1 MELQQIRYF
10 IALSEELHFWRTAE
24 KLFITQSA
32 LSRQIKALEEELG
45 VQLFERSKRNVKLTR
60 AGAFLYEQWRR
71 LSDDIDRVHRQ
82 ARSLHEGTQGFIRIG
97 YPGSLSYGYLP
108 ELVSGIAGDLP
119 ELKIELVEPTD
130 TSFEQ
135 LLLNY
140 QMDIAFRRDPAHNPA
155 LSSELLYSEPFA
167 LIVPAAHPLTKEAFT
182 SLHDVQGEKF
192 IMSGLHHDTQYV
204 SGLRQIFS
212 DHGFTPDVHIES
224 DFGGVIMG
232 LIARGLGVSI
242 LPGSYAF
249 GAPRDVRFIPLAHRT
264 SLYVTWRRD
273 DHEPAVKRV
282 LDVARAAA
290 KKFE

>member
-10 IALSEELHFWRTAE
+10 IALAEELHFWRTAE

-32 LSRQIKALEEELG
+32 LSRQIKALEDELG
-45 VQLFERSKRNVKLTR
+45 VQLFERSKRSVKLTR
-60 AGAFLYEQWRR
+60 AGSFLYEQWRR
-71 LSDDIDRVHRQ
+71 LTEDIDRIHRQ
-82 ARSLHEGTQGFIRIG
+82 ARSLHEGSFGFIRIG

-108 ELVSGIAGDLP
+108 ELVSGIAGELP

-155 LSSELLYSEPFA
+155 LSSELLYEEPFA
-167 LIVPAAHPLTKEAFT
+167 LIVPAGHRLTKEQFT
-182 SLHDVQGEKF
+182 GLHDLRNEKF
-192 IMSGLHHDTQYV
+192 ILSGLHHGTHYV
-204 SGLRQIFS
+204 SGLRQLFQ
-212 DHGFTPDVHIES
+212 DEGFVPDVHIES

-232 LIARGLGVSI
+232 LIARGLGVSV

-249 GAPRDVRFIPLAHRT
+249 GAPPDVRFIPLPQRT

-282 LDVARAAA
+282 LEVARATA